1 MEERL
6 VPKLR
11 FPEFEGEWEEKKL
24 GEIGNLKK
32 GKGIP
37 KSKLTDKGI
46 KCILYGQLYT
56 TYGEVVKEVNS
67 YTNIDKKN
75 LFFGQKGDILI
86 PSSGETALDMS
97 MVSALF
103 KDNVALGG
111 DINVLSPKVNVVSS
125 KFLSYQIN
133 SVRKIDIA
141 KIAEGASVVH
151 LYNDN
156 LIKVKVYIPSLQ
168 EQQKIGG
175 FFYKIDKKLEL
186 QQEKIENLKKYKKGM
201 MQRIFSQEIRFKD
214 DNGND
219 YPDWEEKKLGEIG
232 EIITGGTPKTQD
244 KNNFGSDYLWATPV
258 DLGDRK
264 YVIKT
269 SRTLS
274 KEGLRNIRSI
284 SKDAIL
290 ITCIGSTIGKLG
302 ISVEEMG
309 TNQQI
314 NSVECQTDINSEF
327 LYYNLIINNN
337 LIIRYSSNQAVP
349 IINKTTLSKLKFKFP
364 IKEEQTKIANFL
376 SSIDK
381 KIELEEE
388 KLEEYKKFK
397 KGLMQRMFI

>member
-214 DNGND
+214 DNGNN
-219 YPDWEEKKLGEIG
+219 YPDWEEKKLEEISKESIIKYKDYNKFDELLSVTLHDGIKKQSELGERDISS
-232 EIITGGTPKTQD
+232 ENKSNYKVVR
-244 KNNFGSDYLWATPV
+244 KNNLVYNSMRMWQGAS
-258 DLGDRK
+258 G
-264 YVIKT
+264 
-269 SRTLS
+269 
-274 KEGLRNIRSI
+274 I
-284 SKDAIL
+284 SKYNGIVSSAYVVINML
-290 ITCIGSTIGKLG
+290 GNINPEFIGYYFK
-302 ISVEEMG
+302 
-309 TNQQI
+309 Q
-314 NSVECQTDINSEF
+314 SEVIHKF
-327 LYYNLIINNN
+327 YKKSQGMTSDTLTLKYNLFKDVIIS
-337 LIIRYSSNQAVP
+337 I
-349 IINKTTLSKLKFKFP
+349 P